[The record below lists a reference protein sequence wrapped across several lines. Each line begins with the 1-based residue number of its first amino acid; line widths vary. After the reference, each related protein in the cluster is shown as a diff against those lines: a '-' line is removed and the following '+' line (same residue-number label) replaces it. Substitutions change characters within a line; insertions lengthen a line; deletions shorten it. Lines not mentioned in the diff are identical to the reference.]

1 MDTPRP
7 RRAES
12 PDGMLES
19 IRQGTS
25 YQLLRTFITA
35 TSALAIAATVIGGLI
50 ALTATH
56 GGGGMLIVVLST
68 ALSIVAALAGRMFAL
83 MLVDIADTLQW
94 QCRHMAKVDRPE

>member
-1 MDTPRP
+1 MDTFRL
-7 RRAES
+7 RRAKS

-35 TSALAIAATVIGGLI
+35 TTALAIASTVIGGLFM
-50 ALTATH
+50 LSATR
-56 GGGGMLIVVLST
+56 GGGEMLIVVLST
-68 ALSIVAALAGRMFAL
+68 AVSIVAVLAGRMFAL

-94 QCRHMAKVDRPE
+94 QCRHVAKVDRPE